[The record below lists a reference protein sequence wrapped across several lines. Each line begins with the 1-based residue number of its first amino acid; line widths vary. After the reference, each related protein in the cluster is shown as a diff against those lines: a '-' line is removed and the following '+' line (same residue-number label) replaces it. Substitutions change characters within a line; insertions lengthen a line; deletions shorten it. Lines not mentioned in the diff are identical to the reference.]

1 MDSRRR
7 VNSGV
12 KQLLDWKP
20 MKLQFFGDSY
30 DIVKKSLISWLG
42 EFGSWSAHPMFTE
55 PVEPDQASLF
65 ARFLGAQ
72 LLSTETLTPSTDRA
86 TYFMSCWSAGN
97 LFLDPDTGVR
107 LKPRRG
113 LKSVNYVFGSELI
126 ELSHARPTSLTLVFD
141 QSFSRGSQLPHIQE
155 KLEFFASHGIH
166 GFAYSSH
173 APFLILSPESEL
185 AARAHGRLLEV
196 SGLPASR
203 LVTLGAA

>member
-1 MDSRRR
+1 
-7 VNSGV
+7 
-12 KQLLDWKP
+12 

-55 PVEPDQASLF
+55 PVEPEEAALF
-65 ARFLGAQ
+65 AHFLGAH
-72 LLSTETLTPSTDRA
+72 LISTETLTPSTDRA
-86 TYFMSCWSAGN
+86 AYFMPCWSAGN

-107 LKPRRG
+107 LKPRWG
-113 LKSVNYVFGSELI
+113 LKSVNYIFGPELVA
-126 ELSHARPTSLTLVFD
+126 LSQARPASLTLVFD
-141 QSFSRGSQLPHIQE
+141 QSFSRGNQLPHIQE

-173 APFLILSPESEL
+173 APFLILCSASEL
-185 AARAHGRLLEV
+185 AVRAHGRLLEV

-203 LVTLGAA
+203 LVALGAA